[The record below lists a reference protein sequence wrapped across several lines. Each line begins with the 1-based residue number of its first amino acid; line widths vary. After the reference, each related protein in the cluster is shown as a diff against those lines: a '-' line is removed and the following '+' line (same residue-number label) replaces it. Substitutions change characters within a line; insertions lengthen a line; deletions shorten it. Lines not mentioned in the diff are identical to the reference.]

1 MSKSSGS
8 DGKNTLYC
16 SFCGKSQHEV
26 RKLIAGPTV
35 FICDECV
42 ELCMDIIREEN
53 KTSLVKSRD
62 GVPTPS
68 EICKVLDDYV
78 IGQDHAKRVLS
89 VAVHNHYKRLNHA
102 AKNNDVELAKSNI
115 LLVGPT
121 GCGKTLLAQT
131 LARIL
136 DVPFTMADATTLTE
150 AGYVGEDVENIIL
163 KLLQAADYNVER
175 AQRGIVYIDEV
186 DKISRK
192 SDNPSITRDVS
203 GEGVQQALLKIMEG
217 TIASVPP
224 QGGRKHPQQEFLQV
238 DTTNILF
245 VCGGAFAGL
254 ERIIAARGKGS
265 GIGFGAEVKS
275 LDDRRTGDVLRELEP
290 EDLLKFGLIPEF
302 VGRLPVIAT
311 LEDLDEQA
319 LIQILVEPKN
329 ALAKQYQR
337 LFEME
342 DIKLNITED
351 AFRSI
356 AKRAIE
362 RKTGAR
368 GLRSIMEA
376 ILLDTMFDL
385 PSMNGVQEVVISKE
399 VVDGEAKPL
408 LIYSDREKPAK
419 IAPASA

>member
-1 MSKSSGS
+1 M
-8 DGKNTLYC
+8 
-16 SFCGKSQHEV
+16 HEQDM
-26 RKLIAGPTV
+26 P
-35 FICDECV
+35 
-42 ELCMDIIREEN
+42 EL
-53 KTSLVKSRD
+53 
-62 GVPTPS
+62 
-68 EICKVLDDYV
+68 
-78 IGQDHAKRVLS
+78 
-89 VAVHNHYKRLNHA
+89 
-102 AKNNDVELAKSNI
+102 
-115 LLVGPT
+115 
-121 GCGKTLLAQT
+121 
-131 LARIL
+131 
-136 DVPFTMADATTLTE
+136 
-150 AGYVGEDVENIIL
+150 
-163 KLLQAADYNVER
+163 
-175 AQRGIVYIDEV
+175 
-186 DKISRK
+186 
-192 SDNPSITRDVS
+192 
-203 GEGVQQALLKIMEG
+203 
-217 TIASVPP
+217 
-224 QGGRKHPQQEFLQV
+224 
-238 DTTNILF
+238 
-245 VCGGAFAGL
+245 
-254 ERIIAARGKGS
+254 
-265 GIGFGAEVKS
+265 
-275 LDDRRTGDVLRELEP
+275 LEP